1 MDWWTEPSN
10 MSLSCSRG
18 GLCAKCSYRE
28 LLTYYTCHLKPLY
41 STNTCPTNA
50 LRHLVHITV
59 TIAERSSIYRLY
71 AKSNYFFFKIL
82 CGHFFSWRFYAKSN
96 VFFFIYI
103 LCKQYWFFFFRDFM
117 QSHIFLK
124 ILWEKQWFFT
134 KFYAKSNDFFQDFMR
149 KVIIFFF
156 SYSSFLSFMW
166 KITKRGE

>member
-1 MDWWTEPSN
+1 

-18 GLCAKCSYRE
+18 LCARCSYKE

-71 AKSNYFFFKIL
+71 AKSNFFFFKIL

-96 VFFFIYI
+96 VFFNI
-103 LCKQYWFFFFRDFM
+103 LCKKYWFFFFRDFM
-117 QSHIFLK
+117 QSHIFSRFYKKSNDFLQNFMRK
-124 ILWEKQWFFT
+124 VMIFSR
-134 KFYAKSNDFFQDFMR
+134 FYAKSNY
-149 KVIIFFF
+149 FF
-156 SYSSFLSFMW
+156 SVILPSSPLCE
-166 KITKRGE
+166 K